1 MVSWLRGNERQP
13 NFFVARSNKQLMA
26 ETNYAPLSAENP
38 GWGEVS
44 ILTWDSDV
52 FGFPVASYKP
62 GPASAVE
69 KDLAGIGE
77 ALRIW
82 ASQHDVELIGCSIST
97 TDPSWLLSL
106 PRLGFLYVDSTLI
119 YSLPKLQLT
128 KFPRRYQ
135 LRPATL
141 ADQASVEQIA
151 GSSFKAGRYH
161 ADPLFPEELAN
172 LRFRRW
178 LTRAFEEPSPGSRIF
193 VLGESGAATA
203 FSHSFVNGDS
213 AHITIGGVD
222 ASCHGRGH
230 GPAIFLGTFAA
241 LQDIGIRRAHSK
253 VSVGNAAAMNCAAFG
268 GARFSE
274 PEHVFHWHSPE
285 ARHLLGHAKLGS

>member
-1 MVSWLRGNERQP
+1 
-13 NFFVARSNKQLMA
+13 MA
-26 ETNYAPLSAENP
+26 ETNYEPLSAENP
-38 GWGEVS
+38 AWGEVS
-44 ILTWDSDV
+44 ILSWDSSV
-52 FGFPVASYKP
+52 FGFPVASYQP
-62 GPASAVE
+62 GQPSAVQ
-69 KDLAGIGE
+69 KDLAAIGE
-77 ALRIW
+77 ALSIW
-82 ASQHDVELIGCSIST
+82 ARENGVELIGCSIAT
-97 TDPSWLLSL
+97 TEPSWLLLL

-141 ADQASVEQIA
+141 ADQASVERIA
-151 GSSFKAGRYH
+151 GSSFRAGRYH

-172 LRFRRW
+172 LRFRKW
-178 LTRAFEEPSPGSRIF
+178 LTRAFEELSPASRIF

-203 FSHSFVNGDS
+203 FSHSYVNGDN

-222 ASCHGRGH
+222 ASCHGRGQ

-274 PEHVFHWHSPE
+274 PEHVFHWHSPD
-285 ARHLLGHAKLGS
+285 AQHLLETAKLSS

>member
-1 MVSWLRGNERQP
+1 MS
-13 NFFVARSNKQLMA
+13 
-26 ETNYAPLSAENP
+26 ETNYQPLSAEKP
-38 GWGEVS
+38 DWGEIS
-44 ILTWDSDV
+44 LLSWDSGV

-62 GPASAVE
+62 GQPSAVL
-69 KDLAGIGE
+69 KDLADIGQ
-77 ALRIW
+77 ALRNW
-82 ASQHDVELIGCSIST
+82 ARENGVELIGCSIPT
-97 TDPSWLLSL
+97 TEPMWRLSL
-106 PRLGFLYVDSTLI
+106 PRLGFLYVDSALI

-141 ADQASVEQIA
+141 ADQASVERIA

-178 LTRAFEEPSPGSRIF
+178 LTRAFESMSPTSRVF
-193 VLGESGAATA
+193 VLGEPGAATA
-203 FSHSFVNGDS
+203 FSHSYVNGDT

-222 ASCHGRGH
+222 ASCHGRGQ
-230 GPAIFLGTFAA
+230 GPAIFVGTFAA

-253 VSVGNAAAMNCAAFG
+253 VSVGNAPAMNCAAFG

-274 PEHVFHWHSPE
+274 PEHVFHWHAPD
-285 ARHLLGHAKLGS
+285 APHLLKIGTLGA